1 MHLTWAS
8 LAILARA
15 ATAQTTTSSAA
26 PASCAAPAAPS
37 VAPGFRVQLA
47 AANLER
53 PRSLLF
59 DAAGALLVV
68 EQRQGIRRLS
78 VREEGGCV
86 KAQALERVVS
96 DASVGCACSL
106 TFKSCHV

>member
-26 PASCAAPAAPS
+26 PASC
-37 VAPGFRVQLA
+37 APGFRVQLA

-86 KAQALERVVS
+86 KAQALERVIS

-106 TFKSCHV
+106 TSKSYHV